1 MKRLYNLAGKSAAL
15 TVTAFLVALHP
26 ALYLT
31 PSAQAKTGGYYLSYG
46 TIHAG
51 ASTSSGARFILS
63 GAIGWPDAGLMT
75 GANFELI
82 GGFWPGGQACIVEFH
97 DFAKFAELWLETG
110 SELGPDLDQ
119 DGDVDYLDLKSFT
132 DDWLFFCPRDWPLR
146 QER

>member
-1 MKRLYNLAGKSAAL
+1 MKRLCNLAGKSTAL
-15 TVTAFLVALHP
+15 AVTAFLVALHP
-26 ALYLT
+26 GLHFA
-31 PSAQAKTGGYYLSYG
+31 PSAQAQTGGYYLSSG

-63 GAIGWPDAGLMT
+63 GAIGRSDVGLMSA
-75 GANFELI
+75 GSYELI

-119 DGDVDYLDLKSFT
+119 DGDVDYLDLKSFG
-132 DDWLFFCPRDWPLR
+132 DDWLYFCPRDWPLR
-146 QER
+146 